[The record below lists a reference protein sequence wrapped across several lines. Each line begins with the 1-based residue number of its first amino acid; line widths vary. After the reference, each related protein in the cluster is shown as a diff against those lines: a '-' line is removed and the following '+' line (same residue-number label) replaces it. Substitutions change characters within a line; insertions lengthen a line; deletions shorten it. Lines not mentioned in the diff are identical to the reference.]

1 MKSFADRHAMA
12 KEAAHV
18 LRTVELLPEVV
29 WSRLAPDLFPRV
41 ISVSFPWYVV
51 EYAHPID
58 AVPADAN
65 VAVRLDVAK
74 DLIKFFSYV
83 HDYSRERFD
92 DELLVCDLKLQHF
105 GWTNV
110 K

>member
-1 MKSFADRHAMA
+1 MA
-12 KEAAHV
+12 KEAQLV
-18 LRTVELLPEVV
+18 LRTTELLPEVV
-29 WSRLAPDLFPRV
+29 WSRLAPDLFPKV
-41 ISVSFPWYVV
+41 ISLSFPWYMV

-74 DLIKFFSYV
+74 DLIKFFSFV
-83 HDYSRERFD
+83 HEYTNKRFN
-92 DELLVCDLKLQHF
+92 DELLVCDLKLEHF